1 MLRLLT
7 ILFAAALSTACAK
20 TVTPTQCHTDSQ
32 CPDASRCQAGVC
44 TADQRPVASIRPVA
58 TIEAFALAELDGTA
72 SHDPDPGDVISEHLW
87 TVRALDAAC
96 QAPEVASHGP
106 RPFVR
111 FPCAGRYEVSLAVR
125 DALGVESAPAT
136 GSVHVLPP
144 SGAPVVAAG
153 PDLAT
158 EHVCA
163 GSPLTCGTEEG
174 IALTAAAAP
183 GLSLRWSVLPPADRP
198 LDGTRRVRFL
208 PDAAAAT
215 PIAVIETDGTAI
227 SGDWIFRVEARDA
240 YGVVGAAHTRVS
252 VRNRAPVVTIA
263 PAVASPHVF
272 DPARSS
278 FLSSGEL
285 AWSVVD
291 PDGDPV
297 DVTAT
302 WRHVG
307 DGGASFDGE
316 ITDTTVTFAVE
327 VPYGAPEDALLL
339 RGGLDL
345 SRRIEIAALDVNR
358 TEGRTHAEIEI
369 GNRPPV
375 FVGGASDSSVPHRF
389 DRAGSRY
396 VATARAGTFV
406 DPDGDPLLGGT
417 APGPCGTV
425 VVDGNDATVVCA
437 VPFEGVPA
445 LDQLVGRRTFTVPVR
460 DAWDVAANVPVRTV
474 EITNSPPRLTAA
486 PAPAATSCTVW
497 LDPPQALHG
506 GCVAKLIVGAVDF
519 DAAPEGADPDGD
531 PILVSA
537 IAAPGGSVS
546 PAGAILSGPGAVPFH
561 FSQPS
566 YVIACTPEY
575 QASFLVASD
584 GVSSVRL
591 GVSPAPANCQ

>member
-1 MLRLLT
+1 
-7 ILFAAALSTACAK
+7 
-20 TVTPTQCHTDSQ
+20 
-32 CPDASRCQAGVC
+32 
-44 TADQRPVASIRPVA
+44 
-58 TIEAFALAELDGTA
+58 
-72 SHDPDPGDVISEHLW
+72 
-87 TVRALDAAC
+87 
-96 QAPEVASHGP
+96 
-106 RPFVR
+106 
-111 FPCAGRYEVSLAVR
+111 
-125 DALGVESAPAT
+125 
-136 GSVHVLPP
+136 
-144 SGAPVVAAG
+144 
-153 PDLAT
+153 
-158 EHVCA
+158 
-163 GSPLTCGTEEG
+163 
-174 IALTAAAAP
+174 
-183 GLSLRWSVLPPADRP
+183 
-198 LDGTRRVRFL
+198 
-208 PDAAAAT
+208 
-215 PIAVIETDGTAI
+215 VIETDGTAI

-263 PAVASPHVF
+263 PAAAFPHVF

-327 VPYGAPEDALLL
+327 VPYAAPEDALLL

-345 SRRIEIAALDVNR
+345 SRRLEIAALDVNR

-425 VVDGNDATVVCA
+425 VVSGNDAMVVCA

-460 DAWDVAANVPVRTV
+460 DPWNVAANVPVRTL
-474 EITNSPPRLTAA
+474 EITNSPPRLAA
-486 PAPAATSCTVW
+486 TPAPATTCGRAWADLSH
-497 LDPPQALHG
+497 LG
-506 GCVAKLIVGAVDF
+506 GCWTMITVSAITF
-519 DAAPEGADPDGD
+519 DVVPDATDPDGD
-531 PILVSA
+531 PVLVTPVASF
-537 IAAPGGSVS
+537 GGSVT
-546 PAGAILSGPGAVPFH
+546 PAGAVCTAPACGPFR
-561 FSQPS
+561 FFQPN
-566 YVIACTPEY
+566 IDLACTISY

-584 GVSSVRL
+584 GVSSVWI
-591 GVSPAPANCQ
+591 GVSPQLGQSP